1 MMKQNLQLFLNY
13 LIAEK
18 ALSPNTIQAY
28 NSDILDFIKCLEQ
41 KNCNTFSKIT
51 RDDIIDYLL
60 ECKES
65 DNRSGTATIARR
77 LVSIKLIFRF
87 LADEKLIANDIT
99 QVMDSPKIWKLLPD
113 HLSIE
118 ETDRLLRAYPLSVKE
133 PLFFRNRAILEL
145 LYASGLRVS
154 ELTNLPIGAIDFDN
168 ELIRIVGKGNKVR
181 IVPVGHTALRI
192 ISRYILQI
200 RPLLLKEQTEALLF
214 VSNHGRQLDRERIW
228 MIIKEAAR
236 LASIDKNVHPHTL
249 RHSFAS
255 HLLSNGADL
264 RIIQEMLGHSDI
276 STTEIYTHVEQNR
289 LASIHKQFHP
299 RT

>member
-1 MMKQNLQLFLNY
+1 MMKQHLQLFLNY
-13 LIAEK
+13 LIAER
-18 ALSPNTIQAY
+18 ALSQNTIHAY
-28 NSDILDFIKCLEQ
+28 NSDILDFIKSSEQ
-41 KNCNTFSKIT
+41 KNCNSFAKIS

-65 DNRSGTATIARR
+65 DNKSGNATIARR
-77 LVSIKLIFRF
+77 LVSIKLLFRF
-87 LADEKLIANDIT
+87 LAEEKLISNDIT

-118 ETDRLLRAYPLSVKE
+118 ETDRLLKAYKLSVKE
-133 PLFFRNRAILEL
+133 PLLFRNRAILEL

-154 ELTNLPIGAIDFDN
+154 ELTELTIGSIDFEN
-168 ELIRIVGKGNKVR
+168 ELIRIVGKGNKTR
-181 IVPVGHTALRI
+181 IVPVGHTALKI

-200 RPLLLKEQTEALLF
+200 RPFLLRDINEAALF
-214 VSNHGRQLDRERIW
+214 VSNNGRKLDRERIW
-228 MIIKEAAR
+228 MIIKDAANM
-236 LASIDKNVHPHTL
+236 ANINKNVHPHTL

-276 STTEIYTHVEQNR
+276 STTEIYTHIEENR
-289 LASIHKQFHP
+289 LSTIHKMFHP
-299 RT
+299 RG

>member
-1 MMKQNLQLFLNY
+1 MMKQHLQLFLNY
-13 LIAEK
+13 LIAER
-18 ALSPNTIQAY
+18 ALSQNTIHAY
-28 NSDILDFIKCLEQ
+28 NSDILDFIKSSEQ
-41 KNCNTFSKIT
+41 KNCNSFAKIT
-51 RDDIIDYLL
+51 REDIIDYLL

-87 LADEKLIANDIT
+87 LADENLISNDIT

-118 ETDRLLRAYPLSVKE
+118 ETERLLKIFPLSIKE
-133 PLFFRNRAILEL
+133 PLLFRNRAILEL

-154 ELTNLPIGAIDFDN
+154 ELTELNINSIDFEN
-168 ELIRIVGKGNKVR
+168 ELVRVVGKGEKTR
-181 IVPVGHTALRI
+181 IIPVGHTALRI
-192 ISRYILQI
+192 ISRYILQV
-200 RPLLLKEQTEALLF
+200 RPLLIKNNLESLLF
-214 VSNHGRQLDRERIW
+214 VSNHGKKLDRERIW
-228 MIIKEAAR
+228 MIIKDAAQ
-236 LASIDKNVHPHTL
+236 AAGINKNVHPHTL

-264 RIIQEMLGHSDI
+264 RIIQEMLGHSAI

-289 LASIHKQFHP
+289 LSAIHKQFHP